1 MFTYGSMRTLIHK
14 VNFNGEGVL
23 KSHLPP
29 RGGILASAVMLLGL
43 ALLSLSITVMA
54 GPREQAKRI
63 HDRLTGIPPDAVV
76 LDQMAALIVAGDVN
90 AAAQLA
96 MENPAYYSVTLK
108 NWITPWTNEE
118 ADVFAPLNDYT
129 ATVIGMAR
137 DDIDFR
143 QILSGDVLY
152 VAKSNANLPS
162 YSTSNNNLYQAMDD
176 GEVDLKEVLE
186 ASTQSQI
193 TGLPVEATAG
203 VMTTRA
209 AAKAFFKDGTNRAM
223 FRFTLINHMC
233 TDLEALKDISR
244 APDRIRQDV
253 SRSPGGDSRI
263 FLNSCIGC
271 HSGMDPM
278 AQAFAYYNYNYDVEQ
293 DPDGEVG
300 ALQYLAEG
308 QVDPQSNSRVQ
319 SKYHINSNNFPYGF
333 ITPND
338 NWQNY
343 WRQGLNKNLGWDN
356 TLADSGSGA
365 KSMGVELA
373 NSRAFAQCQ
382 VTKVFKNVC
391 LRTPQDSDDRSQID
405 NMVSNFASS
414 GYKIKQVFADAA
426 DYCKGE

>member
-1 MFTYGSMRTLIHK
+1 MEKAF
-14 VNFNGEGVL
+14 L
-23 KSHLPP
+23 KSHPYSH
-29 RGGILASAVMLLGL
+29 GGVRASVCMLLGL
-43 ALLSLSITVMA
+43 TLIGLQSSAMA

-63 HDRLTGIPPDAVV
+63 HDRLAGIPPSAST
-76 LDQMAALIVAGDVN
+76 LDQMAADIAGGDVYG
-90 AAAQLA
+90 AAQLA

-137 DDIDFR
+137 DDVDFR
-143 QILSGDVLY
+143 QILSGDILY
-152 VAKSNANLPS
+152 VAKSGFNLPA
-162 YSTSNNNLYQAMDD
+162 YSSSNNNLYQAMED
-176 GEVDLKEVLE
+176 GELDLKEVLQ
-186 ASTQSQI
+186 ATSQSQI
-193 TGLPVEATAG
+193 TGLSAEATAG
-203 VMTTRA
+203 VTTTRA

-278 AQAFAYYNYNYDVEQ
+278 VQAFAYYNYAYDVEQ
-293 DPDGEVG
+293 DPEGQNG

-308 QVDPQSNSRVQ
+308 QLDPQTNSRVQ
-319 SKYHINSNNFPYGF
+319 EKYRINSNNFPFGF
-333 ITPND
+333 ITQDD

-343 WRQGLNKNLGWDN
+343 WRQGLNKNLGWDPS
-356 TLADSGSGA
+356 LADSGSGA

-373 NSRAFAQCQ
+373 NSQAFAQCQ

-391 LRTPQDSDDRSQID
+391 LRAPQDAEDRNQID
-405 NMVSNFASS
+405 SMVSNFAGS

-426 DYCKGE
+426 NYCKGE